1 MGLWSLGSVTDELH
15 NLIDNIPTAIS
26 GGTLLDLVDR
36 NRLFIESYTNLDL
49 GSTAIAE
56 KFQGP
61 LIDLSMSELLSI
73 MNTVGADVSSIRI
86 GDFSES
92 KGGQSNVL
100 VTSQDFRMRAVSK
113 LNSIGT
119 KIRFYKA
126 LG

>member
-1 MGLWSLGSVTDELH
+1 MGDWNLGSVATELH

-36 NRLFIESYTNLDL
+36 NRQFIESYTNLDV
-49 GSTAIAE
+49 GSTGIVL
-56 KFQGP
+56 KWQGP
-61 LIDLSMSELLSI
+61 LIDLSMSELLSV
-73 MNTVGADVSSIRI
+73 MNTVGADVSSIRL

-100 VTSQDFRMRAVSK
+100 VSSQDFRMRGLSK
-113 LNSIGT
+113 LNAIGT
-119 KIRFYKA
+119 RVRFYKA